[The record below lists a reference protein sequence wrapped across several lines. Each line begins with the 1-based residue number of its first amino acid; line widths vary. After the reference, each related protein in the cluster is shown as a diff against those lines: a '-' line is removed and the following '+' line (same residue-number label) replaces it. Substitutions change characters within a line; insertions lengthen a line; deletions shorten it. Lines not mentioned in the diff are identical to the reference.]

1 MVFYS
6 QLAHYTVAKN
16 IFYSG
21 QSLIP
26 PGYCIGFLLKCSC
39 PFQLDQFH
47 SMDPVSPQPHNNI
60 VHLKV
65 FFFIFEKAHV
75 IIKQKQYL
83 YTSGIYKKS
92 NSGYVIALYMYFRN
106 FVNIIVL

>member
-26 PGYCIGFLLKCSC
+26 LGYCIGFLLKCSC

-47 SMDPVSPQPHNNI
+47 SMDPVNPQPHNNI

-83 YTSGIYKKS
+83 VYLWDLQKIKFRLCYCFIYVFS
-92 NSGYVIALYMYFRN
+92 
-106 FVNIIVL
+106 